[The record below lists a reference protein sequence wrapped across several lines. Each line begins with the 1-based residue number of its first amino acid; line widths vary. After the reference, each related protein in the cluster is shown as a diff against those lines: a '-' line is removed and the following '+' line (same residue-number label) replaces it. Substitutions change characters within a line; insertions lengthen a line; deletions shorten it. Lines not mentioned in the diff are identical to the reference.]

1 MFPNHLPGA
10 GLLLLRL
17 ACGIFVV
24 AGSLTAIPRES
35 YISTQILQSVEFVA
49 ALLLIL
55 GLWTPVAGTLIVLVQ
70 LFLAFSEKSNI
81 ENCVLL
87 AAIGAALAVMGP
99 GAHSID
105 ARRYGRKRIDIGK

>member
-1 MFPNHLPGA
+1 
-10 GLLLLRL
+10 L
-17 ACGIFVV
+17 ACGIFVI
-24 AGSLTAIPRES
+24 AGGLTAIPRES
-35 YISTQILQSVEFVA
+35 YISTQILQSVEFLA